1 MTNEQHRSAPA
12 QRMRL
17 VYLGAKRERGAA
29 ESDGVDAEDLGVRRR
44 MIGVALAAAG
54 LGALLVY
61 LMALG
66 GGAHEESSVRPKN
79 EPVFGYVVR
88 EARGPGLRR

>member
-1 MTNEQHRSAPA
+1 
-12 QRMRL
+12 MRL
-17 VYLGAKRERGAA
+17 VYLGAKSERGAA
-29 ESDGVDAEDLGVRRR
+29 ESDGVDAEALGARRR

-66 GGAHEESSVRPKN
+66 GGAHEETSARPKN

-88 EARGPGLRR
+88 EARGPGLKR